1 MDVLK
6 SLGGLLNR
14 PPTSMRER
22 SVQCASAHGLHRMA
36 YTEWGDPANPRVLVC
51 VHGLT
56 RNGRDFDFLAAA
68 LANDYRV
75 VCPDVVGRGRSD
87 WLKIKAGYGFPQYVA
102 DMVTLIARLDVPTVH
117 WVGTSMGGLI
127 GMILAALPGSPITRM
142 VLNDVGPKITVES
155 IHRIA
160 EYVGAAPVF
169 ANLDVAER
177 YIREVSAPFGPL
189 TDAQWRHLT
198 EHAVSAVD
206 GGVAMVYDPGIAETF
221 RESPLESDV
230 DLWDVYDAIRCP
242 TLVIRGADS
251 DLLLHETA
259 LEMSQ
264 RGPKATLVEFE
275 GIGHAPMLLD
285 AAQIEVVSRF
295 LLDDTRA

>member
-1 MDVLK
+1 
-6 SLGGLLNR
+6 
-14 PPTSMRER
+14 MRER

-285 AAQIEVVSRF
+285 PAQIEVVSRF